1 MGLLKA
7 SSFRIDLSI
16 GKENAGFPRLF
27 DLSDSGRV
35 EYNFSLVDQLAAGL
49 QAVKVGI

>member
-7 SSFRIDLSI
+7 SSFRVDMSI

-35 EYNFSLVDQLAAGL
+35 KYNFSLVDDLAAGL
-49 QAVKVGI
+49 QAAKVRI